1 MSAAAE
7 HLVKR
12 LAPETG
18 RAVRRPRF
26 SEDALVRALDHCD
39 EAGLRLGQFVIAA
52 VTESLV
58 ETGAITNKMA
68 NSDCLAVVER
78 TVFYIENGAL
88 EQAMR
93 TLITKRQQE
102 VRDRVA

>member
-1 MSAAAE
+1 VSAAVDQ
-7 HLVKR
+7 LVRK
-12 LAPETG
+12 LAPETE

-39 EAGLRLGQFVIAA
+39 EAGLRLGQFVISA
-52 VTESLV
+52 VTEGLV
-58 ETGAITNKMA
+58 ETGAITNNMA
-68 NSDCLAVVER
+68 NSDRLSIVER

-93 TLITKRQQE
+93 TLIAKRQQE
-102 VRDRVA
+102 VRDLVA

>member
-1 MSAAAE
+1 VSAAAQQ
-7 HLVKR
+7 LVRK
-12 LAPETG
+12 LAPEIE

-26 SEDALVRALDHCD
+26 SEDVLIRALDHCD

-52 VTESLV
+52 VTEGLV
-58 ETGAITNKMA
+58 ETGSITNNMA
-68 NSDCLAVVER
+68 NSDRISIIER

-88 EQAMR
+88 ERAMR
-93 TLITKRQQE
+93 TLIAKRQQE

>member
-1 MSAAAE
+1 MSAAGE
-7 HLVKR
+7 RLVR
-12 LAPETG
+12 MLVPETE

-52 VTESLV
+52 VTESLA
-58 ETGAITNKMA
+58 ETGAIANKMA
-68 NSDCLAVVER
+68 NSERLAIIER

-88 EQAMR
+88 EEAMCA
-93 TLITKRQQE
+93 LIAKRRRE
-102 VRDRVA
+102 VQDRVA

>member
-1 MSAAAE
+1 VSAAAE
-7 HLVKR
+7 QVVRRLV
-12 LAPETG
+12 PETE

-52 VTESLV
+52 VTEGLV
-58 ETGAITNKMA
+58 ETGAITRNMA
-68 NSDCLAVVER
+68 NSDRLSIIER

-88 EQAMR
+88 ELAMR
-93 TLITKRQQE
+93 TLIAKRQQE

>member
-1 MSAAAE
+1 VSAAAE
-7 HLVKR
+7 QVVRRLV
-12 LAPETG
+12 PETE

-26 SEDALVRALDHCD
+26 SEDVLVRALDHCD

-52 VTESLV
+52 VTEGLV
-58 ETGAITNKMA
+58 ETGAITRNMA
-68 NSDCLAVVER
+68 NSDRLSIIER

-88 EQAMR
+88 ELAMR
-93 TLITKRQQE
+93 TLIAKRQQE

>member
-1 MSAAAE
+1 M
-7 HLVKR
+7 LM
-12 LAPETG
+12 PETA
-18 RAVRRPRF
+18 RAARRPRF
-26 SEDALVRALDHCD
+26 SEDVLIRALDHCD

-52 VTESLV
+52 VTEGLV
-58 ETGAITNKMA
+58 ETGAITKNMA
-68 NSDCLAVVER
+68 NGDRLSIIER

-93 TLITKRQQE
+93 TLIAKRQQE

>member
-1 MSAAAE
+1 VSAAAE
-7 HLVKR
+7 QVVRRLV
-12 LAPETG
+12 PETE

-52 VTESLV
+52 VTEGLV
-58 ETGAITNKMA
+58 ETGAITKNMA
-68 NSDCLAVVER
+68 NGDRLSIIER

-93 TLITKRQQE
+93 TLIAKRQQE

>member
-7 HLVKR
+7 QVVRRLV
-12 LAPETG
+12 PETE

-26 SEDALVRALDHCD
+26 SEDVLVRALDHCD

-52 VTESLV
+52 VTEGLV
-58 ETGAITNKMA
+58 ETGAITRNMA
-68 NSDCLAVVER
+68 NSDRLSIIER

-88 EQAMR
+88 ELAMR
-93 TLITKRQQE
+93 TLIAKRQQE

>member
-68 NSDCLAVVER
+68 NSDRLAVVER

-88 EQAMR
+88 EEAMR
-93 TLITKRQQE
+93 ALIAKQQRE

>member
-1 MSAAAE
+1 MSWAGANK
-7 HLVKR
+7 LRK
-12 LAPETG
+12 LAPETE
-18 RAVRRPRF
+18 RAVQRPRF
-26 SEDALVRALDHCD
+26 SEDDLVRALDHCD

-58 ETGAITNKMA
+58 ETGAITNRMA
-68 NSDCLAVVER
+68 NSDRLAIIER

-93 TLITKRQQE
+93 TLIAKHQQE